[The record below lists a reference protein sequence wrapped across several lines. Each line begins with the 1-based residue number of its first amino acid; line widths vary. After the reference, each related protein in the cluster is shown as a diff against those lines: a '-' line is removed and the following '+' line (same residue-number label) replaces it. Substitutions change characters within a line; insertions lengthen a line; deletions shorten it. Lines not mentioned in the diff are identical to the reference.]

1 MSAAASTRV
10 PTNRSLADR
19 TAGAEPTTPRSA
31 GPNALSAA
39 AGAAGHALLH
49 WRAFDRAVRAV
60 HAAVPGKWLEDRMA
74 GRTLMEP
81 TTCNGGHG
89 IPRGHTAQPAG
100 EQGFQFA
107 GAHWEDLK
115 CGEVRR
121 TEERRVEEE
130 GVRTG

>member
-39 AGAAGHALLH
+39 AGAAGPALLH

-60 HAAVPGKWLEDRMA
+60 HEAVPGKWRGDRMA
-74 GRTLMEP
+74 GRTLMDTP
-81 TTCNGGHG
+81 QCIGRHG
-89 IPRGHTAQPAG
+89 PPRQNTPQRAG
-100 EQGFQFA
+100 RKTGKA
-107 GAHWEDLK
+107 G
-115 CGEVRR
+115 
-121 TEERRVEEE
+121 
-130 GVRTG
+130 